1 MLSTTVQDPAGA
13 TCRHCGD
20 PLLVDRVE
28 CESGRFCCAGCRAVF
43 DLLRQEGLDH
53 YYRCA
58 EAPGRSQRDAASQA
72 ADRFS
77 SLDDPDVAAAF
88 LEFDDGQVARA
99 RLPVPALHCA
109 SCVWLLERL
118 WKLHPGVVAAEVDL
132 LHQSLRVTFRPGET
146 TLRQVAERLAMLGY
160 EPTIAIEHA
169 AAAVPAARRR
179 LYRQLGV
186 AGFAFGNIMIF
197 SIPRYAH
204 GGPLEPGFQRLFDVL
219 NLTFALP
226 VLLFSASHW
235 FAGAWRAVRARHVT
249 LDFPVALGIAVIFG
263 RSVFDIAAG
272 GSEGYLDSFAGLVFF
287 LLLGRLFQQKAFE
300 QMAFDRTYRS
310 FFPLSVRVERAGACD
325 VVPIAELVPGDH
337 IVVRPQ
343 ELVPADAV
351 LLEGAGAVDYAFA
364 TGEQTP
370 VEVRAGDPVRAGGR
384 VTVRT
389 LRLRVARAVS
399 HSRLAG
405 LWANPVLGG
414 GKPSAYAAVT
424 DRFGFWFTVFA
435 IALAAAGAWWWWPDA
450 GMSARVATA
459 VLIIA
464 CPCAL
469 TLAAPV
475 TLGTALGRLG
485 QHGVYA
491 RTSDVVFALGQ
502 VDTIAFDK
510 TGTLTSAAAP
520 VVVEHGGLSEA
531 DWRLARALA
540 SESVHPVSRALCDAG
555 PGHGTVTALSEQP
568 GQGVSGLVDGH
579 PVRIGS
585 ALFAGAGEDAR
596 TDVTWVAVAD
606 RAGWAR
612 VAVAE
617 RAGMEDAVRALGR
630 THRLC
635 LISGDNDREAGRWA
649 PVFGAAMAFRQSPE
663 AKLEVVRALARQGRR
678 VLMLGDGLNDAG
690 ALAAAH
696 VGLAVSDATACVV
709 PACDAVIAGSRVRD
723 LGAVLWY
730 ARRAHHVILLA
741 SAISVVYNVVALSLA
756 VGGALTPLA
765 SAILMPVSSLTVVA
779 LGAGAMRLAAQRLP

>member
-1 MLSTTVQDPAGA
+1 MLSATVHDPANA
-13 TCRHCGD
+13 LCRHCGD
-20 PLLVDRVE
+20 PVLADRVE
-28 CESGRFCCAGCRAVF
+28 THSGLFCCVGCQAVF
-43 DLLRQEGLDH
+43 ELLRQEGLDH
-53 YYRCA
+53 YYLCA

-72 ADRFS
+72 PDRFA

-88 LEFDDGQVARA
+88 LEFDDGRIARA

-118 WKLHPGVVAAEVDL
+118 WRLHPGVVAAEVDL
-132 LHQSLRVTFRPGET
+132 LRQSLRVTFRPDET
-146 TLRQVAERLAMLGY
+146 TLRAVAERLAMLGY
-160 EPTIAIEHA
+160 EPTITIEHA

-219 NLTFALP
+219 NLAFALP

-249 LDFPVALGIAVIFG
+249 LDFPVALGLAVIFG
-263 RSVFDIAAG
+263 RSVFDIAT
-272 GSEGYLDSFAGLVFF
+272 GSGEGYLDSFAGLVFF
-287 LLLGRLFQQKAFE
+287 LLLGRLFQQKTFE

-370 VEVRAGDPVRAGGR
+370 VEVRAGDTVRAGGR
-384 VTVRT
+384 VAART

-414 GKPSAYAAVT
+414 AKPSAYTAVT

-435 IALAAAGAWWWWPDA
+435 VALAATAAWWWWPDA

-510 TGTLTSAAAP
+510 TGTLTSATAP
-520 VVVEHGGLSEA
+520 VVVEHGGLREA

-555 PGHGTVTALSEQP
+555 PGQGTVTALTEQP
-568 GQGVSGLVDGH
+568 GHGVSGLVDGC

-585 ALFAGAGEDAR
+585 ASFAGAGDDAR

-606 RAGWAR
+606 RVGWAR

-617 RAGMEDAVRALGR
+617 RAGIEDAVRALGR

-663 AKLEVVRALARQGRR
+663 AKLEVVQALARQGRR

-730 ARRAHHVILLA
+730 ARRAHHVIQLA
-741 SAISVVYNVVALSLA
+741 FAISVVYNVVALSLA

-765 SAILMPVSSLTVVA
+765 SAILMPVSSLTVVG
-779 LGAGAMRLAAQRLP
+779 LGAGAMRLAARRLP

>member
-1 MLSTTVQDPAGA
+1 MFELI
-13 TCRHCGD
+13 R
-20 PLLVDRVE
+20 R
-28 CESGRFCCAGCRAVF
+28 
-43 DLLRQEGLDH
+43 EGLDH
-53 YYRCA
+53 YYRCT
-58 EAPGRSQRDAASQA
+58 EAPGRPQHESESRA

-77 SLDDPDVAAAF
+77 SLDDPEVAAAF
-88 LEFDDGQVARA
+88 LEFADAQVARA
-99 RLPVPALHCA
+99 RLPVPALHCP

-118 WKLHPGVVAAEVDL
+118 WKLHAGVLASEVDL
-132 LHQSLRVTFRPGET
+132 LHQTVRVTFRPGVT
-146 TLRQVAERLAMLGY
+146 SLRAIAERLAMLGY
-160 EPTIAIEHA
+160 EPTITVEHA
-169 AAAVPAARRR
+169 AATVPAARRR

-204 GGPLEPGFQRLFDVL
+204 GGPLEPGFQRLFDAL
-219 NLTFALP
+219 NLAFALP
-226 VLLFSASHW
+226 VLLFSASSW
-235 FAGAWRAVRARHVT
+235 FTGAWRAVRARHVT
-249 LDFPVALGIAVIFG
+249 LDFPVALGLSVIFG
-263 RSVFDIAAG
+263 RSLVDIAT
-272 GSEGYLDSFAGLVFF
+272 GSGEGYLDSFTGLVFF
-287 LLLGRLFQQKAFE
+287 LLLGRLFQQKTFE

-310 FFPLSVRVERAGACD
+310 FFPLSVRVERDGGCD
-325 VVPIAELVPGDH
+325 VLPIAELVPGDR

-351 LLEGAGAVDYAFA
+351 LLEGSGAVDYAFA

-370 VEVRAGDPVRAGGR
+370 VAVTAGDTVRAGGR
-384 VTVRT
+384 VTART
-389 LRLRVARAVS
+389 LRLRVTRAVS

-405 LWANPVLGG
+405 LWARPLLSG
-414 GKPSAYAAVT
+414 GKPSVYAEVA

-435 IALAAAGAWWWWPDA
+435 VGLAAAGAWWWWPDA

-491 RTSDVVFALGQ
+491 KTGDVVFALGQ

-520 VVVEHGGLSEA
+520 VVVEHGGLTEA

-555 PGHGTVTALSEQP
+555 PGHGTVSEVTERP
-568 GQGVSGLVDGH
+568 GQGVCGVVDGH
-579 PVRIGS
+579 QVRIGS
-585 ALFAGAGEDAR
+585 PAFARAAAAQAPGADTSDRRG
-596 TDVTWVAVAD
+596 DVTHVAVDD
-606 RAGWAR
+606 RLGWAR
-612 VAVAE
+612 VAVPE
-617 RAGMEDAVRALGR
+617 RAGIERAVSALAR
-630 THRLC
+630 THQLY

-649 PVFGAAMAFRQSPE
+649 PIFGDAMAFRQSPE
-663 AKLEVVRALARQGRR
+663 AKLEAIQTLSRQGRR

-696 VGLAVSDATACVV
+696 VGVAVSDATACVV
-709 PACDAVIAGSRVRD
+709 PACDAVIDGRRVRD
-723 LGAVLWY
+723 LGAVLGY
-730 ARRAHHVILLA
+730 ARRAHHVIRLA
-741 SAISVVYNVVALSLA
+741 FAISVVYNVVALWLA
-756 VGGALTPLA
+756 VTGALTPLA
-765 SAILMPVSSLTVVA
+765 SAILMPASSLTVVG
-779 LGAGAMRLAAQRLP
+779 LGAGAMRLAARRLP